1 MNYKLFPNIKR
12 MTSMFCV
19 GILCVTLS
27 VLTLRLTVF
36 SDMAAAPQKTS
47 QLLSNEQDG
56 YGINSKIYFATS
68 KNKGDAFIS
77 NLEGNEYMIQ
87 VSITPKGKDD
97 AIIATGFLNP
107 GVSIGATR
115 MTPAGQK
122 LKNGVYDCVAEIS
135 AHNPDDLK
143 KVGSVQVDVQVYIG
157 VKPEKE
163 LESKPL

>member
-1 MNYKLFPNIKR
+1 MNIKLFPNIKR

-36 SDMAAAPQKTS
+36 SDMAAAPQNTS
-47 QLLSNEQDG
+47 SLLSSEQDG
-56 YGINSKIYFATS
+56 YSINSKIYFSSA
-68 KNKGDAFIS
+68 KGKGDVFIS
-77 NLEGNEYMIQ
+77 NLEGNKYIIQ
-87 VSITPKGKDD
+87 VSVTPKDKDE

-122 LKNGVYDCVAEIS
+122 LKDGVYDCVAEIS
-135 AHNPDDLK
+135 AHNLNDLK
-143 KVGSVQVDVQVYIG
+143 KVGSVMVNVQVYIG
-157 VKPEKE
+157 VKPQ
-163 LESKPL
+163 